1 MDTLFATFGS
11 GNCFKAHLVM
21 EQLSI
26 PHELRWIDVL
36 KGEQKS
42 PAFLELNPN
51 GTVPFLLTS
60 EGKGITES
68 NAMLWHLAKDSA
80 LFPETGMGEAETIQ
94 WMIFEQTKLEPFISP
109 ARFFSVI
116 LPERREEMAA
126 QIAEWQDRAAIG
138 MERLNAHLSARSFM
152 VENRYTI
159 ADVAIFGY
167 VHVADEAGLDFGL
180 YPAVGQWIERVENQ
194 SGYQHILSYKPA
206 A

>member
-26 PHELRWIDVL
+26 AHNVRWIDVL
-36 KGEQKS
+36 KGEQKA
-42 PAFLELNPN
+42 PDFLDLNPN

-68 NAMLWHLAKDSA
+68 NAMLWYLAKGSD
-80 LFPETGMGEAETIQ
+80 LFPQSNMAETETIQ

-116 LPERREEMAA
+116 LPERKQEMAA
-126 QIAEWQDRAAIG
+126 QIRDWQGRAALG
-138 MERLNAHLSARSFM
+138 MERLNAHLSAQAFM
-152 VENRYTI
+152 VDNRYSI
-159 ADVAIFGY
+159 ADIAIFGY

-180 YPAVGQWIERVENQ
+180 YPAIAQWIERVEDQ
-194 SGYQHILSYKPA
+194 SGYQQILSYKPA